1 VRSILVHIGAGGTG
15 LVPAVHNAL
24 LNTFDTM
31 NWTALNKVLDV
42 PR

>member
-1 VRSILVHIGAGGTG
+1 VSISTGGTG

-24 LNTFDTM
+24 LNSFDKT
-31 NWTALNKVLDV
+31 NWTALNKLLDV